1 MAILS
6 KETLI
11 DAAAL
16 GAGAAAASV
25 VKAKVAPMILA
36 PLKLDGNAYATN
48 AVPILA
54 GLFLPMVGGGSRIVN
69 GLANGMIAAGAAG
82 IVDEI
87 LAKVGT
93 GTPSTPA
100 TSTGGGAT
108 GVGSVFMNGVGGD
121 QTLMGNADYDNYS
134 SNSSDDTSS
143 DAGEMDY

>member
-25 VKAKVAPMILA
+25 VKAQLAPMILT
-36 PLKLDGNAYATN
+36 PLKLDGNVYAAN
-48 AVPILA
+48 SIPILA
-54 GLFLPMVGGGSRIVN
+54 GLLLPMVGGGSRIVN

-87 LAKVGT
+87 IAKVGT
-93 GTPSTPA
+93 PKGDDA
-100 TSTGGGAT
+100 NKGDGQG
-108 GVGSVFMNGVGGD
+108 GVGNVFMNGVGGD
-121 QTLMGNADYDNYS
+121 QTLMGNADYDSYS
-134 SNSSDDTSS
+134 SNSSDDTSA
-143 DAGEMDY
+143 DAGEMNF

>member
-25 VKAKVAPMILA
+25 VKAKVAPMILS
-36 PLKLDGNAYATN
+36 PLKLDGNDYAIN

-82 IVDEI
+82 IVD
-87 LAKVGT
+87 KVI
-93 GTPSTPA
+93 
-100 TSTGGGAT
+100 GAT
-108 GVGSVFMNGVGGD
+108 VPTDAGQDSDSGKAGVGAVFMNGVGGD
-121 QTLMGNADYDNYS
+121 QTLMGNVDFDDFSSSSYDA
-134 SNSSDDTSS
+134 TGA
-143 DAGEMDY
+143 DAGEMNY

>member
-25 VKAKVAPMILA
+25 VKAKVAPMILS
-36 PLKLDGNAYATN
+36 PLKLDGNEYAAN
-48 AVPILA
+48 AIPILA

-82 IVDEI
+82 IVD
-87 LAKVGT
+87 KVIAGAGAGT
-93 GTPSTPA
+93 GTGTGE
-100 TSTGGGAT
+100 STGGQA
-108 GVGSVFMNGVGGD
+108 GVGAVFMNGVGGD
-121 QTLMGNADYDNYS
+121 QTDDFSSSSYDATNA
-134 SNSSDDTSS
+134 
-143 DAGEMDY
+143 DAGEMNY

>member
-25 VKAKVAPMILA
+25 VKAKVAPMILS
-36 PLKLDGNAYATN
+36 PLKLDGNDYALN

-82 IVDEI
+82 IVD
-87 LAKVGT
+87 KVIGAAEKATEESSEGT
-93 GTPSTPA
+93 K
-100 TSTGGGAT
+100 
-108 GVGSVFMNGVGGD
+108 GVGAVFMNGVGGD
-121 QTLMGNADYDNYS
+121 QTLMGQADFDDFSSSSYDATNA
-134 SNSSDDTSS
+134 
-143 DAGEMDY
+143 DAGEMNY

>member
-25 VKAKVAPMILA
+25 VKAKLAPMILT
-36 PLKLDGNAYATN
+36 PLKLDGNAYAAN
-48 AVPILA
+48 SIPILA

-93 GTPSTPA
+93 GAGTGADS
-100 TSTGGGAT
+100 STGGGSA
-108 GVGSVFMNGVGGD
+108 GVGAVFMNGVGGD
-121 QTLMGNADYDNYS
+121 QTLMGNADYDSYS
-134 SNSSDDTSS
+134 SNSSDDTSA
-143 DAGEMDY
+143 DAGEMNF

>member
-36 PLKLDGNAYATN
+36 PLKLDGNEYAAN
-48 AVPILA
+48 AIPILA
-54 GLFLPMVGGGSRIVN
+54 GLFLPAIGGGSRIVN

-82 IVDEI
+82 IVD
-87 LAKVGT
+87 KVLNHIPTHT
-93 GTPSTPA
+93 GAGSEEVVK
-100 TSTGGGAT
+100 
-108 GVGSVFMNGVGGD
+108 GVGNVFMNGVGGD
-121 QTLMGNADYDNYS
+121 QTLMGNVDFNSYS
-134 SNSSDDTSS
+134 SDSTDDTSA
-143 DAGEMDY
+143 DAGEMNY

>member
-25 VKAKVAPMILA
+25 VKANVAPMILS
-36 PLKLDGNAYATN
+36 PLKLDGNKYAVN

-82 IVDEI
+82 IVDEV
-87 LAKVGT
+87 LAKVGSPESKPEEVK
-93 GTPSTPA
+93 GL
-100 TSTGGGAT
+100 GN
-108 GVGSVFMNGVGGD
+108 VFMNGIGGE
-121 QTLMGNADYDNYS
+121 QTLMGNTDFDAYS
-134 SNSSDDTSS
+134 SSSSDDTSA
-143 DAGEMDY
+143 DAGEMNY

>member
-25 VKAKVAPMILA
+25 VKANLAPMILT
-36 PLKLDGNAYATN
+36 PLNLDGNVYAAN
-48 AVPILA
+48 SIPILA
-54 GLFLPMVGGGSRIVN
+54 GLLLPMVGGGSRIVN

-87 LAKVGT
+87 IAKVGT
-93 GTPSTPA
+93 TKPKDDDA
-100 TSTGGGAT
+100 VK
-108 GVGSVFMNGVGGD
+108 GVGNVFMNGVGGD
-121 QTLMGNADYDNYS
+121 QTLMGNADYDSYS
-134 SNSSDDTSS
+134 SNSSDDTSA
-143 DAGEMDY
+143 DAGEMNF

>member
-25 VKAKVAPMILA
+25 VKAKFAPMILA
-36 PLKLDGNAYATN
+36 PLKLDGNAYAAN

-87 LAKVGT
+87 LAKVG
-93 GTPSTPA
+93 GDAPKDDK
-100 TSTGGGAT
+100 GET
-108 GVGSVFMNGVGGD
+108 GVGNVFMNGVGGD
-121 QTLMGNADYDNYS
+121 QTLMGNADYDSYS
-134 SNSSDDTSS
+134 SNSSDDTSA
-143 DAGEMDY
+143 DAGEMNF

>member
-36 PLKLDGNAYATN
+36 PLKLDGNEYAAN
-48 AVPILA
+48 AIPILA
-54 GLFLPMVGGGSRIVN
+54 GLFLPAIGGGSRIVN

-82 IVDEI
+82 IVD
-87 LAKVGT
+87 KVLNQIPTNT
-93 GTPSTPA
+93 GAGSEQ
-100 TSTGGGAT
+100 GGA
-108 GVGSVFMNGVGGD
+108 GVGNVFMNGVGGD
-121 QTLMGNADYDNYS
+121 QTLMGNVDFGSYS
-134 SNSSDDTSS
+134 SDSTDDTSA
-143 DAGEMDY
+143 DAGEMNY

>member
-25 VKAKVAPMILA
+25 VKAKLAPMILT
-36 PLKLDGNAYATN
+36 PLKLDGNKYAAN

-87 LAKVGT
+87 LAKI
-93 GTPSTPA
+93 GTPETP
-100 TSTGGGAT
+100 TDPNTGGGSA
-108 GVGSVFMNGVGGD
+108 GVGNVFMNGVGGD
-121 QTLMGNADYDNYS
+121 QTLMGNADYDSYS
-134 SNSSDDTSS
+134 SNSSDDTSA
-143 DAGEMDY
+143 DAGEMNF

>member
-25 VKAKVAPMILA
+25 VKAKLAPMILT
-36 PLKLDGNAYATN
+36 PLKLDGNAYASN
-48 AVPILA
+48 SIPILA

-93 GTPSTPA
+93 PKGDGEDQGKA
-100 TSTGGGAT
+100 
-108 GVGSVFMNGVGGD
+108 GVGAVFMNGVGGD
-121 QTLMGNADYDNYS
+121 QTLMGNIDDGSYS
-134 SNSSDDTSS
+134 SDSTDDTSAG
-143 DAGEMDY
+143 AGEMNY